1 MAQLLIFLLLF
12 VSLASKGKVHY
23 HNTLCSYVG
32 KRPLLNYA
40 HLHRPLALFCLY
52 LRVGVVTGK
61 RLNEFIRNFESLR
74 VEAYWVE
81 ENLDHVQS
89 KFKFNAHGRL
99 FILN

>member
-1 MAQLLIFLLLF
+1 MVELRAFTHQPLALF
-12 VSLASKGKVHY
+12 
-23 HNTLCSYVG
+23 
-32 KRPLLNYA
+32 
-40 HLHRPLALFCLY
+40 ALFCLY

-61 RLNEFIRNFESLR
+61 RLTEFIRHFEPLR

-99 FILN
+99 FCFKLNINVIVIRIMLLL